1 MRVLWLTLVGLGVTA
16 GVASAQLA
24 APHQSVDPGSS
35 RSRALSSSSAEA
47 LVAGRPA
54 DALRMADQAVAADPS
69 NPWSHYDRGAAL
81 TELGRTDDAVASF
94 DAAQRSFSTAD
105 AWGKSIAMY
114 GRADALSRAGRCTAA
129 RASYENYATFIER
142 VDPAAAGL
150 ARRYATNCVYRR

>member
-114 GRADALSRAGRCTAA
+114 GRADALSRA
-129 RASYENYATFIER
+129 SYENYATFIER